1 MQGHE
6 PMPLEF
12 NLEAEMEIV
21 RNDIATTMTGI
32 YKLRLKEKYF
42 TRKILNPNDKNRNQ
56 EVALAQVQG
65 SIKAESD
72 YLTMLREIEKELN
85 KKIVA
90 ELEKIGKANKEVTG
104 GAKSSGAY
112 PDPDWHEEK
121 QA

>member
-32 YKLRLKEKYF
+32 YKLKLKEKFF
-42 TRKILNPNDKNRNQ
+42 TRKILNPSEKNRNQ
-56 EVALAQVQG
+56 EVALAQVQS

-72 YLTMLREIEKELN
+72 YLAMLREIEKELN

-90 ELEKIGKANKEVTG
+90 ELEKIAKNNKEVTG
-104 GAKSSGAY
+104 DAKSSGAY